1 MLGVIS
7 NSGGRAETVSAAVNV
22 FRGGGAE
29 YVVHLG
35 DIGGRHV
42 LDAMGAIASGFVWGD
57 KDADRMGLMRYGHSV
72 GVECLG
78 LIGDFEYGGKRIVC
92 VHGDDR
98 KILRKLLDEQ
108 QHDYLLVGHEMSV
121 EDYTVGKTRVLNPGP
136 LHGGSTPSALLL
148 DPATGK
154 IRLLPL

>member
-7 NSGGRAETVSAAVNV
+7 NSGGRAETVTAAVNV
-22 FRGGGAE
+22 FRAGGAE

-42 LDAMGAIASGFVWGD
+42 LDALGALASGFVWGE

-78 LIGDFEYGGKRIVC
+78 LIADFEYGGKRIVC

-108 QHDYLLVGHEMSV
+108 QHDFLLVGHDHNV
-121 EDYTVGKTRVLNPGP
+121 EDYTVGRTRVLNPGP
-136 LHGGSTPSALLL
+136 LHGGASPSALLL
-148 DPATGK
+148 DPETGK
-154 IRLLPL
+154 IKLLPL

>member
-1 MLGVIS
+1 MIS
-7 NSGGRAETVSAAVNV
+7 NSGGRAETVTAAVNV
-22 FRGGGAE
+22 FRASGAD

-42 LDAMGAIASGFVWGD
+42 LDALGALASGFVWGE

-78 LIGDFEYGGKRIVC
+78 LIADFEYGGKRIVC

-108 QHDYLLVGHEMSV
+108 QHDFLLVGHELNV
-121 EDYTVGKTRVLNPGP
+121 EDYTVGRTRVLNPGP
-136 LHGGSTPSALLL
+136 LHGGASPSALLL
-148 DPATGK
+148 DPETGK
-154 IRLLPL
+154 IKILPL

>member
-1 MLGVIS
+1 MIS
-7 NSGGRAETVSAAVNV
+7 NSGGRAETVTAAVNV
-22 FRGGGAE
+22 FRASGAD

-42 LDAMGAIASGFVWGD
+42 LDALGSIASGFVWGE

-78 LIGDFEYGGKRIVC
+78 LIADFEYGGKRLVA

-108 QHDYLLVGHEMSV
+108 QHDFLLVGHELNV
-121 EDYTVGKTRVLNPGP
+121 EDYTVGRTRVLNPGP
-136 LHGGSTPSALLL
+136 LHGGASPSALLL
-148 DPATGK
+148 DPETGK
-154 IRLLPL
+154 IKILPL

>member
-1 MLGVIS
+1 MIA
-7 NSGGRAETVSAAVNV
+7 NSGGRAEIVAAAINL
-22 FRGGGAE
+22 FRGGGAS

-42 LDAMGAIASGFVWGD
+42 LDALGGFACGFIWGD
-57 KDADRMGLMRYGHSV
+57 KDADRMGLLRYGHSV

-78 LIGDFEYGGKRIVC
+78 LIGDFEYEGKRLVA
-92 VHGDDR
+92 VHGEDR
-98 KILRKLLDEQ
+98 KVLRKFLDEQ
-108 QHDYLLVGHEMSV
+108 QHDFILVGHELAA

-136 LHGGSTPSALLL
+136 LHGGNSPSALLL

-154 IRLLPL
+154 IKLVPL